1 MRKVFG
7 VKVDEFAEAAIF
19 ALAWTAGL
27 TSAYVAY
34 YGREQAFLAAAIFLF
49 ISSVGM
55 YYFLKL
61 EAHQKAKR
69 NGNQQGGESSPDSP
83 VEQPDQALTENRQT
97 DSDSK
102 ETSLTNPVNS

>member
-19 ALAWTAGL
+19 SLAWTAGL

-34 YGREQAFLAAAIFLF
+34 YGKQQMFLATAIFLF

-69 NGNQQGGESSPDSP
+69 EQKGLNEAGSSAAEGGAEENNENIGNASEKDDSLNHP
-83 VEQPDQALTENRQT
+83 IN
-97 DSDSK
+97 
-102 ETSLTNPVNS
+102 N